1 MTKKNR
7 SYIPGSSRP
16 DFKVFNRISE
26 ESNKDAPVN
35 KKYVHDRSLATNG
48 IGGVL
53 LIMALIGLLFFLNPS
68 MIAGLMVILA
78 VWLGIIIGSKSY

>member
-1 MTKKNR
+1 MTNSNR
-7 SYIPGSSRP
+7 SGIPAKLRRNHEVTYNHEEETKGS
-16 DFKVFNRISE
+16 
-26 ESNKDAPVN
+26 APIK

-68 MIAGLMVILA
+68 MIAGLMVTLA
-78 VWLGIIIGSKSY
+78 VWLGIILGSKSY